1 MELFPELKCIYFE
14 GNGLRRMTGLE
25 TNVQMRSLNL
35 HENII
40 KKIEGI
46 EAMDDLRT
54 LNLADN
60 CIETI
65 EGIQGCKMLCTLYIK
80 GNNIGRNGLS
90 DLVGLL
96 DCPSIEVIDVQNN
109 EIEDPDCLKE
119 IFMKMPNLKVLYLM
133 KNPVTKNIKNYRK
146 TVISSIPSLRYLDDR
161 PVFEDDRRN
170 ADAWARGGIEE
181 EREERKRIK
190 EEKDKKHEDYH
201 KNFKAMMDN
210 ARAAKKAADALEAE
224 QKAAQKSFDE
234 ESVPSKIE
242 GMIENLEK
250 NPELIDTIQ
259 KATEE
264 KAEDDAP
271 PELEEVD
278 IEEMRKEE
286 AMNQKVLEEQKAI

>member
-1 MELFPELKCIYFE
+1 
-14 GNGLRRMTGLE
+14 
-25 TNVQMRSLNL
+25 
-35 HENII
+35 
-40 KKIEGI
+40 
-46 EAMDDLRT
+46 
-54 LNLADN
+54 
-60 CIETI
+60 
-65 EGIQGCKMLCTLYIK
+65 
-80 GNNIGRNGLS
+80 
-90 DLVGLL
+90 
-96 DCPSIEVIDVQNN
+96 
-109 EIEDPDCLKE
+109 
-119 IFMKMPNLKVLYLM
+119 
-133 KNPVTKNIKNYRK
+133 
-146 TVISSIPSLRYLDDR
+146 
-161 PVFEDDRRN
+161 
-170 ADAWARGGIEE
+170 
-181 EREERKRIK
+181 
-190 EEKDKKHEDYH
+190 
-201 KNFKAMMDN
+201 MMDN